1 MDKKIQN
8 LLLRLGINSTYLGH
22 KYLAYALSLCIQN
35 EDYLTSVYK
44 VLCMEVATHYAT
56 TCFNVEHCLRTAI
69 KHCWEQGN
77 SALLKE
83 VAMYPLTDKPTN
95 GQFIDILYHHLVQ

>member
-56 TCFNVEHCLRTAI
+56 TCLQRRALSADRY
-69 KHCWEQGN
+69 K
-77 SALLKE
+77 ALLGTGEFCYCFKGDRY
-83 VAMYPLTDKPTN
+83 VSAYR
-95 GQFIDILYHHLVQ
+95 